1 MSGLS
6 QSQCAFARA
15 VIRLME
21 RDQVEDPSL
30 LSRSDLRQAC
40 RYSYPQLSEADSR
53 TVAQYVNAA
62 LKSPNVNRLLGR
74 DNVTELAILRA
85 KVKKIVADAQEALA
99 ALDAI
104 RK

>member
-6 QSQCAFARA
+6 QNQIEFARK
-15 VIRLME
+15 VRSLME
-21 RDQVEDPSL
+21 RDRQEDPNC

-40 RYSYPQLSEADSR
+40 IYSYPQLAEADSR
-53 TVAQYVNAA
+53 VVAAYVNANFR
-62 LKSPNVNRLLGR
+62 SPNFNRFLGR

-85 KVKKIVADAQEALA
+85 KVKKLVSDAEQVLA

-104 RK
+104 RN